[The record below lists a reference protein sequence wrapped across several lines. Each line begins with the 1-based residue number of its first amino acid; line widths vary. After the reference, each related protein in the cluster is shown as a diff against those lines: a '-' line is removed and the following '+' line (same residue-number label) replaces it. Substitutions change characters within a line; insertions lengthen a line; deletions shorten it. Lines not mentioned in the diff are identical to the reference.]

1 MTPRALLD
9 VLRQAFLK
17 WTADKA
23 PRLGAALAYYTVFS
37 LAPLLVILIS
47 IVGLVYGQQAAQ
59 GQIEHQIQGA
69 VGQDA
74 AATIQTM
81 IGNTGK
87 SQDNIIG
94 IIVGTVTLLL
104 GAAGLFGQLKD
115 ALNTVWA
122 VQSPPRNGILGYFR
136 SQLLSFTAV
145 LGTGFLLLVSLVLSA
160 VLAALGGYL
169 TSIAPGLDVIL
180 QIVNTIISFG
190 VVTLLFAMIYKILPD
205 AEIQWR
211 DVWVGAVITSL
222 LFVVGKFLIGLYL
235 GYSAAGSTYGAA
247 GSLVVLLLWVYY
259 SAQILLLGAEL
270 TEVYANR
277 FGSRLL
283 SAAEASSARADASKQ
298 E

>member
-81 IGNTGK
+81 IDNTGK